1 MATQYID
8 VENQELLWNT
18 FHKIPKVSTLDYE
31 IRQTVFQESLERI
44 YHQISPTVFQL
55 SRDELQELNKRTIT
69 IFFETIQSI
78 IGQLSQPVPPTSVS
92 TYGYNSHSYVYETPT
107 EKTNKEFEE
116 KQKQYQ
122 SMTTKPDVPKPSEL
136 FQEPSDPSYD
146 GAIQNMDELI
156 AQYQEQRDK
165 DIPNHD
171 GIISN
176 SSVANKSSS
185 SQNGNQEDVH
195 EILLRI
201 QSRLDT
207 IEKRLTDIEKLSI

>member
-44 YHQISPTVFQL
+44 YHQISPNVFQL
-55 SRDELQELNKRTIT
+55 SRDELQELNKRTIA

-78 IGQLSQPVPPTSVS
+78 IGQLTRPVPPASVP
-92 TYGYNSHSYVYETPT
+92 TNEYNSHTYVYETPA

-136 FQEPSDPSYD
+136 FQEPADPSYD

-165 DIPNHD
+165 DIPTHD

-207 IEKRLTDIEKLSI
+207 IEKRLTDIEKSSI

>member
-44 YHQISPTVFQL
+44 YHQISPNVFQL

-69 IFFETIQSI
+69 IFFETVQSI
-78 IGQLSQPVPPTSVS
+78 VGQLSRPVPPTSVP
-92 TYGYNSHSYVYETPT
+92 TNEYNSHPYVYETPV

-136 FQEPSDPSYD
+136 FQEPADPSYD

-165 DIPNHD
+165 DIPTHD

-207 IEKRLTDIEKLSI
+207 IEKRLTDIEKSSI

>member
-1 MATQYID
+1 
-8 VENQELLWNT
+8 
-18 FHKIPKVSTLDYE
+18 
-31 IRQTVFQESLERI
+31 
-44 YHQISPTVFQL
+44 
-55 SRDELQELNKRTIT
+55 
-69 IFFETIQSI
+69 
-78 IGQLSQPVPPTSVS
+78 
-92 TYGYNSHSYVYETPT
+92 
-107 EKTNKEFEE
+107 
-116 KQKQYQ
+116 
-122 SMTTKPDVPKPSEL
+122 MTTKPDVPKPSEL
-136 FQEPSDPSYD
+136 FQEPADPSYD

-165 DIPNHD
+165 DIPTHD

-207 IEKRLTDIEKLSI
+207 IEKRLTDIEKSSI